1 MEINYQIKAELN
13 CGTIAAPIWGDLGVT
28 MKNLTQSLNEVIYQA
43 SYLADEGW
51 GSTEVTG
58 GQFTVTFTG
67 DKKVG
72 DTVSDFIFSDAV
84 QMNWGEARKTQLR
97 LTSSTAVIT
106 WNVTLANITDAGGDS
121 TATNAVT
128 LVIHGNG
135 KPSITPVAASGSRLE
150 SLSIGTLLL
159 NPSFTS
165 SQFGYSATTSD
176 ATSVVTAVAEA
187 TGAAIVIK
195 NGATTVTNGA
205 AATWSTGTNVLVITV
220 TNGGVA
226 QTYTVVVTKT
236 A

>member
-1 MEINYQIKAELN
+1 MEKNYEIKAELN
-13 CGTIAAPIWGDLGVT
+13 CGTIAVPVWGNLGVM

-51 GSTEVTG
+51 GSSEVTG

-97 LTSSTAVIT
+97 LTSAASVIT
-106 WNVTLANITDAGGDS
+106 WGVTMANITDAGGDS
-121 TATNAVT
+121 TASNAVT
-128 LVIHGNG
+128 LVLHSNG
-135 KPSITPVAASGSRLE
+135 KPSITPVASVGSRLE

-159 NPSFTS
+159 NPTFTS
-165 SQFGYSATTSD
+165 AQFGYSATTSD
-176 ATSVVTAVAEA
+176 ATSIITAVAEA
-187 TGAAIVIK
+187 TGSTIVIK
-195 NGATTVTNGA
+195 NGAATVTNGA
-205 AATWSTGTNVLVITV
+205 AATWSTGTNVVVITV
-220 TNGGVA
+220 ANGGVT